1 MPSTFAF
8 YRPRGVP
15 RNYLVEITLDPQPTE
30 KDPPFEFT
38 VSVAHVRTYNCGY
51 CGTQSPSHTHTTTT
65 MERSKKTG
73 GVEVYEIGSG
83 KHPEPMIIGDTITI
97 EVRDP
102 RIVPVQRLVYTA
114 SENGFTCTSQPFTIN
129 GHTWKPKEIDLQKIA
144 LVDWGNERGTI
155 PEHNHA
161 APVPIPQPTPTPIV
175 IAPEQSAAFPGLIK
189 KGKYPNLSPEM
200 IADQVRRFTKSDG
213 KVDSFRLHEEL
224 RVANAMAAQHADEVV
239 VPLVERQIQ
248 EILSRR

>member
-15 RNYLVEITLDPQPTE
+15 RNYLVEIALDPQPSE

-38 VSVAHVRTYNCGY
+38 VSVAHNRTYNCGY

-65 MERSKKTG
+65 MERSMKTG
-73 GVEVYEIGSG
+73 GVEVYAVGSG

-114 SENGFTCTSQPFTIN
+114 SENGFTYTPQPFTIN
-129 GHTWKPKEIDLQKIA
+129 GHTWKPKEIELQKIA
-144 LVDWGNERGTI
+144 LVDWGNEKPTI
-155 PEHNHA
+155 LEPNHA
-161 APVPIPQPTPTPIV
+161 APVPIPHPTPAV
-175 IAPEQSAAFPGLIK
+175 ITPEQPAAFPGLIK
-189 KGKYPNLSPEM
+189 KGKYPNLSQEM
-200 IADQVRRFTKSDG
+200 IADQVRRFTRRDG
-213 KVDSFRLHEEL
+213 RVDSFRLHEEL
-224 RVANAMAAQHADEVV
+224 RAANAVAARQADEVV

-248 EILSRR
+248 EILSRS